1 MDINLALQI
10 ENVSKQ
16 YRLGEIGTGTLSHDL
31 NRWWHKLT
39 GKKDPY
45 ATVGEINDRA
55 ISSDNPY
62 VWALNDISFEV
73 ERGEIFGVIGRN
85 GAGKSTLLK
94 ILSKVTAPT
103 TGTIR
108 AKGRIASLLQVGTGF
123 HPELTGRE
131 NIYLNGT
138 ILGMTK
144 AEVSRKLD
152 EIVDFAGIARYLDT
166 PVKRYS
172 SGMTVRLGFAV
183 AAHLEPEILII
194 DEVLTVGD
202 AAFQKKAIDKMKQIS
217 QNEGRTV
224 LIVSHNMGS
233 VDSLCDRCLVVKN
246 GLVDFIGQ
254 TRSAIDYYL
263 ASEKQEGDRIIDAV
277 RENHSSFLTK
287 KITLNQS
294 EAIEQVLRSDIR
306 TFDFSIDFQLKER
319 HKITPQIRF
328 LDAIGKPIALFA
340 LGKVQADDY
349 SYELQPGN
357 YTLNVN
363 IPIPMLNKG
372 VYYIEVKMFYL
383 DFIHHPVVAMGLSS
397 PIMITSL
404 GISGSIGK
412 IFNANR
418 GGAFILD
425 GQSSLQEHKP
435 KELVID

>member
-1 MDINLALQI
+1 M
-10 ENVSKQ
+10 
-16 YRLGEIGTGTLSHDL
+16 
-31 NRWWHKLT
+31 NRWWHKLK

-45 ATVGEINDRA
+45 ATVGELNNRA
-55 ISSDNPY
+55 IASNNPY
-62 VWALNDISFEV
+62 VWALKEINFEV
-73 ERGEIFGVIGRN
+73 ERGEIFGIIGKN

-108 AKGRIASLLQVGTGF
+108 AKGRIAALLQVGTGF

-138 ILGMTK
+138 ILGMSK

-202 AAFQKKAIDKMKQIS
+202 AAFQKKAIGKMRDIS

-233 VDSLCDRCLVVKN
+233 IDSLCNRCLVIKN
-246 GLVDFIGQ
+246 GLVDYVGQ
-254 TRSAIDYYL
+254 TRSAIDHYMT
-263 ASEKQEGDRIIDAV
+263 SEKQEGDKIINFVHDI
-277 RENHSSFLTK
+277 SPDIITK

-294 EAIEQVLRSDIR
+294 ELCEQILRSNAQELAV
-306 TFDFSIDFQLKER
+306 SIDFQLTKR
-319 HKITPQIRF
+319 HKITPQIKL
-328 LDAIGKPIALFA
+328 LDAIGRPIAFFA
-340 LGKVQADDY
+340 LGRAKPEEHAYDL
-349 SYELQPGN
+349 SPGN
-357 YTLNVN
+357 YTINVA
-363 IPIPMLNKG
+363 IQMPIINYG
-372 VYYIEVKMFYL
+372 VYYISIRMIYL
-383 DFIHHPVVAMGLSS
+383 DNLGNYKAAMVLRSHIMLNCLGVSS
-397 PIMITSL
+397 AN
-404 GISGSIGK
+404 GK
-412 IFNANR
+412 IFNANH
-418 GGAFILD
+418 GGAFMLE
-425 GQSSLQEHKP
+425 GQMSL
-435 KELVID
+435 KENKQAEDIPINANYAE